1 MLLYF
6 SFKTKIAFLNTT
18 GQALGVL
25 APNCLRLLS
34 VQVRSLSEAGSCS
47 AACPMWDP
55 RFGSLIW
62 SEGMMRGPPTY
73 RQGKD

>member
-25 APNCLRLLS
+25 ALSCPRLLS
-34 VQVRSLSEAGSCS
+34 VQVKSLSEAGSCS
-47 AACPMWDP
+47 AACPM
-55 RFGSLIW
+55 
-62 SEGMMRGPPTY
+62 
-73 RQGKD
+73 